1 MKNLV
6 LVGALGLS
14 LVGCAAMDKKA
25 ASIVEASKN
34 PLKEYSE
41 IIDVQDMPKEKIFDS
56 SKQWLAK
63 AFKSSNNV
71 IQYAD
76 ASSGTIIGK
85 GNIKYPCQG
94 FNDCLQYEGG
104 IVQFTLTIDTKDN
117 KAKLSF
123 SDLSVSTPT
132 TYTGGVRF
140 EAKDNLPIWEEK
152 PKQAV
157 TEKLRVIV
165 KEYEAS
171 IKNGK
176 SSSDW

>member
-6 LVGALGLS
+6 LAGALGLS

-34 PLKEYSE
+34 PLTEYSE
-41 IIDVQDMPKEKIFDS
+41 IIDVQGMPKEKIFDS

-63 AFKSSNNV
+63 TFRSSNNV
-71 IQYAD
+71 VQYAD
-76 ASSGTIIGK
+76 ATSGTIIGK

-94 FNDCLQYEGG
+94 LEDCMLYRGG
-104 IVQFTLTIDTKDN
+104 IVQFTLTIDTKDD

-123 SDLSVSTPT
+123 SDLSLSTPT
-132 TYTGGVRF
+132 SYTGGVRF
-140 EAKDNLPIWEEK
+140 EAKDNLPIWEET
-152 PKQAV
+152 PKQVV
-157 TEKLRVIV
+157 TERLRTVI

-176 SSSDW
+176 SSDDW

>member
-14 LVGCAAMDKKA
+14 LVGCAAIDNKA
-25 ASIVEASKN
+25 ASIVKASEN

-41 IIDVQDMPKEKIFDS
+41 VIDIQNMPKEKIFDA

-76 ASSGTIIGK
+76 VSSGTIIGK
-85 GNIKYPCQG
+85 GNMAYPCQG
-94 FNDCLQYEGG
+94 FNDCLQYEGAS
-104 IVQFTLTIDTKDN
+104 VHFTLTIDTKDN

-140 EAKDNLPIWEEK
+140 EAKDNLPIWEDK
-152 PKQAV
+152 PKEAV
-157 TEKLRVIV
+157 KQKLRIIT
-165 KEYEAS
+165 KEYKAS
-171 IKNGK
+171 IESGKN
-176 SSSDW
+176 SSDW